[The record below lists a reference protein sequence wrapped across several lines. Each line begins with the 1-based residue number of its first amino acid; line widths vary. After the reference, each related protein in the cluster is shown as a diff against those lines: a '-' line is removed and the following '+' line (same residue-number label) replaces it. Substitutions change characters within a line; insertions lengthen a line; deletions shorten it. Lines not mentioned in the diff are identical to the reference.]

1 MGNPFEE
8 ESPDLYSLDT
18 KDVVESG
25 IADEIL
31 KLADKGR
38 DQYTCRTF
46 LSRMR
51 DGDNPSFYEPLKKN
65 KYRLFNPKQKSKS
78 SKSKLENLKDDCNL
92 FSRLFISCQSRQCDL
107 QEFFEHENQKFPP
120 SLSQNGSLNTGVKS
134 QLMSILE
141 TGHEMPNSVP
151 TVDSLVIDG
160 ASLVYSKQPGQSR
173 TFDDYAN
180 DIILPHIKS
189 LAQSHL
195 RVDVVFDVYY
205 DDSLKGETR
214 RKCSIG
220 SRRKVTGNTRPPKS
234 WNTFL
239 RCDENKT
246 ELFGLF
252 SRQNCIHEYRCN
264 YRRY

>member
-65 KYRLFNPKQKSKS
+65 KYRLFNPKQKSES

-205 DDSLKGETR
+205 VDSLKGETR
-214 RKCSIG
+214 RKCGIG

-246 ELFGLF
+246 ELFGFLADKL
-252 SRQNCIHEYRCN
+252 HP
-264 YRRY
+264 